1 MYSLIHIT
9 NNIYV
14 ISDPEYG
21 DDLLGLTV
29 RDGLKE
35 ILPQSEIDEL
45 LERIAKMVNDE
56 VDRKVEKLR

>member
-21 DDLLGLTV
+21 NDLLGLTV

-45 LERIAKMVNDE
+45 LERIAKE
-56 VDRKVEKLR
+56 VDRKLEELSG